1 MVSRRQFLRRTLV
14 GAASI
19 AAAERI
25 TPKTLMSQQP
35 TTTKNKFEGAIDAHV
50 HVWTP
55 DIERWPLAGGFKKS
69 DMRPPSFTPE
79 ELLSL
84 ARPNGVA
91 RIVLIQMSFYRFD
104 NSYMLETMKRFP
116 GVFSGVGI
124 VDDHQPQPEI
134 AMKQLA
140 AQGVRGFRINAK
152 GLSPD
157 KWLEGEGMHRM
168 WRAAGE
174 HGWAIC
180 PLINPEFL
188 WSIEAMCAKYPDT
201 TVVIDHFARLGVKGE
216 VIPDDMDFLCSL
228 ARFKRLH
235 VKTSAFYA
243 QGKKQPP
250 YFDVLPMIRR
260 LRNEYGAGRLMW
272 ATDCPFQ
279 VQNEHTYEASIA
291 LVRDH
296 ADFLSDAERTA
307 LLRATA
313 ERVFF
318 S

>member
-1 MVSRRQFLRRTLV
+1 
-14 GAASI
+14 
-19 AAAERI
+19 
-25 TPKTLMSQQP
+25 MSQAP
-35 TTTKNKFEGAIDAHV
+35 TTPQNKFDGAIDAHV

-55 DIERWPLAGGFKKS
+55 DTERWPLAEGFKKS
-69 DMRPPSFTPE
+69 DVRPPSFTPE

-104 NSYMLETMKRFP
+104 NAYMLETMKRFP

-124 VDDHQPQPEI
+124 VDDQQPQPEV

-140 AQGVRGFRINAK
+140 EQGVRGFRINAK
-152 GLSPD
+152 GLTPD
-157 KWLEGEGMHRM
+157 KWLAGEGMHRM

-174 HGWAIC
+174 NGWAIC
-180 PLINPEFL
+180 PLINPDFL
-188 WSIEAMCAKYPDT
+188 PAVDAMCAKHPDT
-201 TVVIDHFARLGVKGE
+201 TVVIDHFARLGVRGE
-216 VIPDDMDFLCSL
+216 VLTAEMDQLCKL
-228 ARFKRLH
+228 ARFKHTH

-243 QGKKQPP
+243 QGKKSPP
-250 YFDVLPMIRR
+250 YLDVLPMIRR
-260 LRNEYGAGRLMW
+260 LRDEYGADRLMW

-279 VQNEHTYEASIA
+279 VQNEHTYEASIS

-307 LLRATA
+307 LLRDTA
-313 ERVFF
+313 QRVFF